1 MTGAAGPTSLE
12 EPRADRVILRSAG
25 RDSAPAGTMGAVFF
39 AAAAPGSCFAVT
51 EPSAAIG
58 GGALEVE
65 GISDLE
71 IPLRGEASGALVD
84 RGTVIVAPGRSIA
97 ECPAGSV
104 TLWLGDTVFILG
116 VASVDPVG
124 DVLSTVPGA
133 VPEARALLPLVS
145 SVVVAVAPEDWDCVA
160 EEPVALPDDDEA
172 VPEAVEVA
180 LPELLPLPAPE
191 PPLWAKQTAL
201 QRPATTIKVLAVV
214 IVFFM
219 GREDCGIECGIVRPC
234 GGRAAGRFCS
244 HI

>member
-1 MTGAAGPTSLE
+1 MLSRIAAGGGEETFTGAAGPTSLE
-12 EPRADRVILRSAG
+12 EPRAVRVILRSAG
-25 RDSAPAGTMGAVFF
+25 RESAPAGTMGALFF
-39 AAAAPGSCFAVT
+39 AAAAPGSCFAAM

-71 IPLRGEASGALVD
+71 IPLRGEASGAWLV
-84 RGTVIVAPGRSIA
+84 RGTVIVAPGRSMA
-97 ECPAGSV
+97 EWPAGSV
-104 TLWLGDTVFILG
+104 TLWLGDTVFMLG

-145 SVVVAVAPEDWDCVA
+145 SVVAAGEPGDCVA
-160 EEPVALPDDDEA
+160 EEPVALPDEEA

-180 LPELLPLPAPE
+180 LPELLPAPE
-191 PPLWAKQTAL
+191 PPLWAKQAAL
-201 QRPATTIKVLAVV
+201 QRPATTIRVWAVV

-219 GREDCGIECGIVRPC
+219 GRWD
-234 GGRAAGRFCS
+234 
-244 HI
+244 